1 MLDILKPQI
10 RMEEVS
16 DRVARFSL
24 EPLERGFGYTL
35 GNSLRRVLLSSLPGA
50 AITRI
55 KIEGVAHEFST
66 IPGVRED
73 VTEIT
78 LNLKDLVLKLHSEEP
93 ATMRLDVKGPKEVRA
108 SDIIAP
114 PEVEIVNPDLYIASL
129 NRKGHLQMEMTV
141 ETGRGYI
148 PAERNKKPSDPIGV
162 IPIDSLF
169 SPIKRVSYTVEATRV
184 GYRTD
189 YDRLTLQVETNGSM
203 SPQEA
208 MSLAAKIINEHMNL
222 FMEQAPEKKEAP
234 VFVVSEAVRDT
245 TLTSPIEDLDL
256 SVRSYNC
263 LKKQG
268 IHTLEHLIQC
278 TEEDLLNIRNFG
290 AKSIEEVKDKLA
302 KLNLSLKESD

>member
-10 RMEEVS
+10 KMEEVS

-73 VTEIT
+73 VTEII
-78 LNLKDLVLKLHSEEP
+78 LNLKDLVLKSHSEEP
-93 ATMRLDVKGPKEVRA
+93 ATLRLDVKGPKEVRA
-108 SDIIAP
+108 GDIIAP
-114 PEVEIVNPDLYIASL
+114 TEVEIVNPNLYIANL

-169 SPIKRVSYTVEATRV
+169 SPVKRVSYTVEATRV

-189 YDRLTLQVETNGSM
+189 YDKLTLQVETNGSM

-208 MSLAAKIINEHMNL
+208 MSLAAKIINEHMSL
-222 FMEQAPEKKEAP
+222 FMEQAPQKKEAP
-234 VFVVSEAVRDT
+234 VFVVSETVKDT
-245 TLTSPIEDLDL
+245 ALTSPIEDLDL

-268 IHTLEHLIQC
+268 IHNLEQLLQC